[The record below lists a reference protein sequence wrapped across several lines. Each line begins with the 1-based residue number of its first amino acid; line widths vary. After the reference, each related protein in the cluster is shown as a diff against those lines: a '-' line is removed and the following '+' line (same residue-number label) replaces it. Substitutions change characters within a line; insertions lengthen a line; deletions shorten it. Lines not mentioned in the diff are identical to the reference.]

1 MISGEP
7 IEESDIM
14 YQDDLVCI
22 LRPDIKKG
30 IIIWSRYIQPSD
42 MDSLCILGLKTGEQ
56 LQSEGVNFNRN
67 IYHPY
72 IFFRAPYYS
81 RPIDYSTIE
90 TEIISSYGEKIE
102 MESRVFIRVDPDKT
116 FVFSS
121 EIRVKMPNPFF
132 HITDG
137 HLMSNNEFLIT
148 HSKDIMKRE
157 DIRFKDLKCS
167 YYNAELE
174 KSKKTLSQY
183 LTIIKENEMKTS
195 MPDIYDLYSSKKVNT
210 SYVLYPFDIYPIERN
225 SEILVSI
232 PHLTPEYFV
241 FCT

>member
-7 IEESDIM
+7 IKENDIM

-81 RPIDYSTIE
+81 RSIDYSTIE

-121 EIRVKMPNPFF
+121 EIRVKMPNPF
-132 HITDG
+132 
-137 HLMSNNEFLIT
+137 LP
-148 HSKDIMKRE
+148 K
-157 DIRFKDLKCS
+157 
-167 YYNAELE
+167 
-174 KSKKTLSQY
+174 
-183 LTIIKENEMKTS
+183 
-195 MPDIYDLYSSKKVNT
+195 
-210 SYVLYPFDIYPIERN
+210 
-225 SEILVSI
+225 
-232 PHLTPEYFV
+232 
-241 FCT
+241 

>member
-1 MISGEP
+1 MIGSFASP
-7 IEESDIM
+7 IEQNDIM

-22 LRPDIKKG
+22 LRPEIKKG
-30 IIIWSRYIQPSD
+30 IIIWSRYTQPPET
-42 MDSLCILGLKTGEQ
+42 DSLCILGLKTGKQ
-56 LQSEGVNFNRN
+56 LHTEGVNFNRK

-90 TEIISSYGEKIE
+90 TEIASSFGEIDMRSK
-102 MESRVFIRVDPDKT
+102 VFIRVDPDQT

-121 EIRVKMPNPFF
+121 EIRTTAPTPLF
-132 HITDG
+132 HIDG
-137 HLMSNNEFLIT
+137 HLISKNSLSKS
-148 HSKDIMKRE
+148 HSKDIMKIGDTRLA
-157 DIRFKDLKCS
+157 DLNYS

-183 LTIIKENEMKTS
+183 LTIIKEDEMNTS
-195 MPDIYDLYSSKKVNT
+195 TVYNLYSSRKV
-210 SYVLYPFDIYPIERN
+210 VDIDGLPYPFNRTPIERN